1 MIYLLS
7 FPCYLSNYPSPFPFY
22 EKKQTAKET
31 SRDESVPKK
40 PSDDGKV
47 VLDIIEAIHAA
58 EKKQADVDAYMYS
71 EEKRKLKVCYS
82 FIFTVF
88 LLPYDLYLLK
98 I

>member
-1 MIYLLS
+1 MISLLS
-7 FPCYLSNYPSPFPFY
+7 FPCYLSDYPFSFSFFS

-31 SRDESVPKK
+31 SRDEALPKK

-58 EKKQADVDAYMYS
+58 EKKQADADAYMYS

-88 LLPYDLYLLK
+88 CFLMVF
-98 I
+98 IC